1 MPIPYDQLK
10 ASLLKERESLTV
22 QLGKLKAIASTEA
35 VGYHTHPADDG
46 SAAFDQA
53 RDLSIGVNEEHTL
66 QLVEDALKRFGNG
79 TYGLCVVCGREI
91 DAARLEAIPYT
102 PYCLND
108 ASKLEHR

>member
-1 MPIPYDQLK
+1 MSTSYQHLK
-10 ASLLKERESLTV
+10 AALLNERQSLMM
-22 QLGKLKAIASTEA
+22 QLEKLKAVAVAEA

-53 RDLSIGVNEEHTL
+53 RDLSIGINEEHTL
-66 QLVEDALKRFGNG
+66 QLVEDALKRFSNG
-79 TYGLCVVCGREI
+79 TYGVCVVCGRAI

-108 ASKLEHR
+108 AAKLERH